1 MADDVRDRSAI
12 RVRRARSFDLNE
24 VAELWTD
31 CGLVP
36 SLCAALDDLGAADAL
51 LLVLDDNPD
60 AERFWAAA
68 DFDHA
73 ADVHAYPRRR

>member
-24 VAELWTD
+24 AAELWTD

-36 SLCAALDDLGAADAL
+36 SLDDLGAADAL

-73 ADVHAYPRRR
+73 ADVHAYRRRR